1 MKFNFVEK
9 CLLAFNGFL
18 LVFQLMLMGSIP
30 SLFNFSI
37 LNLFIPVV
45 VLVNLFLFC
54 YWLMK
59 MKWPF
64 LLFMLAFLIG
74 YGEWNLLYQFPK
86 NTVRKSS
93 STFSVMSYNVR
104 LFNKYRWIDSSTIPT
119 SIEDLILEKDPDVLC
134 LQEYSRS
141 EAPRLDAYDY
151 KYIQPSREMGK
162 SPLAIY
168 SKFPILDQGYIDFEA
183 STNSG
188 AFVDVSFR
196 NKRLRVYNLHL
207 ESFRI
212 NAEDSLFSN
221 PNSEALQLKFDE
233 VFRKQ
238 LTQIDQFNAAES
250 VNDFPSIVCTDLNNT
265 QFSKAYKALSEDRND
280 AFAIAGKGLGET
292 FYFSSFP
299 LRIDFIFTHKD
310 FKINT
315 FEVIKE
321 NFSDHYPIITHLGWD

>member
-1 MKFNFVEK
+1 
-9 CLLAFNGFL
+9 
-18 LVFQLMLMGSIP
+18 
-30 SLFNFSI
+30 
-37 LNLFIPVV
+37 
-45 VLVNLFLFC
+45 
-54 YWLMK
+54 MK

-64 LLFMLAFLIG
+64 LLFMGAFLIG
-74 YGEWNLLYQFPK
+74 YGEWSLLYQFPN

-104 LFNKYRWIDSSTIPT
+104 LFNKYRWIDSSTIAT

-238 LTQIDQFNAAES
+238 LTQIDQFNAVES

-265 QFSKAYKALSEDRND
+265 QFSKAYKALSKDRND
-280 AFAIAGKGLGET
+280 AFAIAGMGLGET

-310 FKINT
+310 FKVNT

>member
-1 MKFNFVEK
+1 MKFNFVEN

-64 LLFMLAFLIG
+64 LLFMGAFLIG
-74 YGEWNLLYQFPK
+74 YGEWSLLYQFPN

-104 LFNKYRWIDSSTIPT
+104 LFNKYRWIDSSTIAT

-238 LTQIDQFNAAES
+238 LTQIDQFNAVES

-265 QFSKAYKALSEDRND
+265 QFSKAYKALSKDRND

-292 FYFSSFP
+292 FYFASFP

-310 FKINT
+310 FKVNT